1 MVLCPFLFMPDS
13 KQTSKIPR
21 NIFLTQ
27 FRVLRAQK
35 SDSDMVSGK
44 EGAAYVSGAD
54 LSRPKVKLTST
65 TANWESSKWRLELC

>member
-1 MVLCPFLFMPDS
+1 MPDS
-13 KQTSKIPR
+13 KQTSEIPR
-21 NIFLTQ
+21 NIFLAY

-35 SDSDMVSGK
+35 SNSDMVSGK

-65 TANWESSKWRLELC
+65 TANWKSSKWRLELC